1 MWEFKVFLHIPRKR
15 FGMENDM
22 ISFEEFIKNDR
33 IPIYLQILLYVKR
46 GILSGGIQQGEAL
59 PSRRMLSTML
69 GVNPNTVQK
78 AYRMLEEEGLVCS
91 HAGAK
96 SVIEF
101 NEQSLRNIRRELL
114 EEDMEHIIADWK
126 QMGLSK
132 EEAVEL
138 MSELWDK

>member
-1 MWEFKVFLHIPRKR
+1 
-15 FGMENDM
+15 
-22 ISFEEFIKNDR
+22 
-33 IPIYLQILLYVKR
+33 
-46 GILSGGIQQGEAL
+46 
-59 PSRRMLSTML
+59 MLSAML

>member
-1 MWEFKVFLHIPRKR
+1 
-15 FGMENDM
+15 M

-59 PSRRMLSTML
+59 PSRRMLSAML

-101 NEQSLRNIRRELL
+101 NEQSVRNIRRELL
-114 EEDMEHIIADWK
+114 EEDMEHIISDWK
-126 QMGLSK
+126 QMGLCK

-138 MSELWDK
+138 MRELWDK